1 MNKNVSE
8 FYLFIDINL
17 EKIIKKVIILKIV
30 KVNFRAR
37 LALLSTRAS
46 LRTMMCVYTQIH

>member
-17 EKIIKKVIILKIV
+17 EKIIKKSDYLENCKSQ
-30 KVNFRAR
+30 F
-37 LALLSTRAS
+37 
-46 LRTMMCVYTQIH
+46 